1 MRRSVV
7 SLAFALSCVISV
19 SAQGK
24 INEQGQYVPT
34 AEELASSKRLHEAL
48 VNPDFI
54 TLRLM
59 FFDPNT
65 GEQTAIA
72 PVYTDKH
79 PVVIALMLVHS
90 FTESIR
96 FSQSRD
102 PFTDVQLELLRN
114 GERMPL
120 TKRAQRRS
128 EKSDAQP
135 SRDSVVS
142 EFLPGKE
149 YKLLQL
155 DLNLWYGPLS
165 SGQYQLTVRRRFVS
179 GGAWVNSDSIM
190 FNVN

>member
-1 MRRSVV
+1 MFL
-7 SLAFALSCVISV
+7 LAFALSCVLSI
-19 SAQGK
+19 SAQGT
-24 INEQGQYVPT
+24 INDRGQYVPT

-48 VNPDFI
+48 LNPDFI

-59 FFDPNT
+59 FLDPNT
-65 GEQTAIA
+65 DEQTAIP
-72 PVYTDKH
+72 PVYTAKH
-79 PVVIALMLVHS
+79 RVVIALMLVHS
-90 FTESIR
+90 FNDPIR

-120 TKRAQRRS
+120 TKRAQHRTERS
-128 EKSDAQP
+128 EADP
-135 SRDSVVS
+135 SRDSVVG

-155 DLNLWYGPLS
+155 DLNLWYGTLS